1 MPAERPDPTRTDI
14 RSIHDSRR
22 RTERRACSLPVM
34 VGTPDGEFR
43 ARLTDV
49 SENGVAFRSDSLF
62 VVRPGQRLRIANPQ
76 FGEVSCIVRWATPPR
91 YGAEITAS
99 GTALAHFKSFHDT
112 LAPDSGDE
120 P

>member
-1 MPAERPDPTRTDI
+1 MPADSPDPTRTDI
-14 RSIHDSRR
+14 RSTPDGRR
-22 RTERRACSLPVM
+22 RAERRACSLPVM

-49 SENGVAFRSDSLF
+49 SENGVAFRSDS
-62 VVRPGQRLRIANPQ
+62 VVVLRPGQRLRVSHPQ
-76 FGEVSCIVRWATPPR
+76 FGEVACIVRWATPPR

-99 GTALAHFKSFHDT
+99 GTALAHFKAFHDM
-112 LAPDSGDE
+112 LVPDTGDE